1 VPGLLL
7 RFPAGRYH
15 ATPWGQHVNEG
26 QVEWPPSPW
35 RILRALVSSGF
46 TTQRWKAIPDDAA
59 SLMEKLARSLPS
71 YFLPAASVAHS
82 RHYMPIGVLD
92 KGREKTT
99 LVFDTW
105 LDVGDSTLE
114 IHWACELTPAEIEQ
128 LRVLAGNLGYLG
140 RSESWVEVEVVEDST
155 PSLPRLNAVP
165 HREGTRR
172 GPGWEQVS
180 LMAPIPPP
188 EYAEWRS
195 ETTERLLAGLPLP
208 EGKKKPP
215 AKRLKD
221 REKALVPYPP
231 DLLECLTKD
240 TAWWKAHGWSQPP
253 GAQRVLYWRP
263 EGSIQVGAPVR
274 PKPAMAKPVTAVL
287 LAMTTV
293 SGNRSALPACSR
305 TLPQA
310 ELLHRA
316 MVSVL
321 GKGLAVDCPEITGRD
336 GQGLPLLGH
345 HGHAHIL
352 PLDLDEDRHLD
363 HFLIHASMGLGGEAQ
378 RAIRGLRRTW
388 TKGGAGDLQLA
399 MAGSGDVDTLRALP
413 APLGKRME
421 QLLGPPG
428 GARTWLSLTPF
439 VPPRFLKRRGAN
451 TLEGQVQAELASR
464 GLPPATEVCVLQ
476 ETAEALALRHF
487 VRRRQ
492 RGGGPPPVDAG
503 YTLRLRFGTA
513 VHGPLSL
520 GYAAHFGLGL
530 FAAELPA
537 ADEGREP

>member
-1 VPGLLL
+1 
-7 RFPAGRYH
+7 
-15 ATPWGQHVNEG
+15 
-26 QVEWPPSPW
+26 
-35 RILRALVSSGF
+35 VSSGF
-46 TTQRWKAIPDDAA
+46 TTQRWKVIPDDAA
-59 SLMEKLARSLPS
+59 SLMAKLAGSLPS
-71 YFLPAASVAHS
+71 YLLPAATVAHS
-82 RHYMPIGVLD
+82 RHFMPIGVLS

-114 IHWACELTPAEIEQ
+114 IHWNCELTLAEIGQ
-128 LRVLAGNLGYLG
+128 LRVLAESLGYLG
-140 RSESWVEVEVVEDST
+140 RSESWVEAEVVEDST
-155 PSLPRLNAVP
+155 PSLPRLNAV
-165 HREGTRR
+165 HGEGTRR
-172 GPGWEQVS
+172 GPGWEQIS

-188 EYAEWRS
+188 EYAAWRS
-195 ETTERLLAGLPLP
+195 ETTDRLLAGLPLP
-208 EGKKKPP
+208 VGARKPP
-215 AKRLKD
+215 ARLLKA
-221 REKALVPYPP
+221 REKALAPYPA

-240 TAWWKAHGWSQPP
+240 TAWWKALGWSQPP
-253 GAQRVLYWRP
+253 GAQRVLYWRL
-263 EGSIQVGAPVR
+263 EGAIQVGAPARLKAVTAR
-274 PKPAMAKPVTAVL
+274 PVTAVL

-321 GKGLAVDCPEITGRD
+321 GKGQAVDCPEITGRD
-336 GQGLPLLGH
+336 GQGRPLLGL

-352 PLDLDEDRHLD
+352 PLDLDEDKHLD
-363 HFLIHASMGLGGEAQ
+363 HFLIHAPMGFGGEAQ
-378 RAIRGLRRTW
+378 RAIRELRRTW

-399 MAGSGDVDTLRALP
+399 MASSGDLDTLRALP

-428 GARTWLSLTPF
+428 GARTWSSLTPF
-439 VPPRFLKRRGAN
+439 VPPRFLKHRGAN

-464 GLPPATEVCVLQ
+464 GLPPAAEVCVLRG
-476 ETAEALALRHF
+476 TAEALALRHF

-503 YTLRLRFGTA
+503 YALRLRFA
-513 VHGPLSL
+513 APVCGPLSL

-530 FAAELPA
+530 FAAEMPA

>member
-1 VPGLLL
+1 MPGLLL

-15 ATPWGQHVNEG
+15 ATPWGHHVNEG

-46 TTQRWKAIPDDAA
+46 TTQHWKVIPDDAA
-59 SLMEKLARSLPS
+59 SLMAKLAGSLPS
-71 YFLPAASVAHS
+71 YLLPAATVAHS
-82 RHYMPIGVLD
+82 RHFMPIGVLS

-114 IHWACELTPAEIEQ
+114 IHWDCELTLAEIEQ
-128 LRVLAGNLGYLG
+128 LRVLAESLGYLG

-165 HREGTRR
+165 HGEGTRR
-172 GPGWEQVS
+172 GPGWEQIS
-180 LMAPIPPP
+180 LLAPIPPT
-188 EYAEWRS
+188 EYAGWRS
-195 ETTERLLAGLPLP
+195 ETTERLLTDLPLP

-215 AKRLKD
+215 AKLLKD
-221 REKALVPYPP
+221 REKALAPYPP
-231 DLLECLTKD
+231 NLMECLTKD
-240 TAWWKAHGWSQPP
+240 TACWKAQGWSQPP

-263 EGSIQVGAPVR
+263 EGAIQVGAPVR
-274 PKPAMAKPVTAVL
+274 PKAVAARPVTAVL

-293 SGNRSALPACSR
+293 SGNRAALPACSR

-321 GKGLAVDCPEITGRD
+321 GKGQAVDCPEITGRD
-336 GQGLPLLGH
+336 GQGRPLLGH

-352 PLDLDEDRHLD
+352 PVDLDDDRHVD
-363 HFLIHASMGLGGEAQ
+363 HFLIHASMGFGGEAQ

-399 MAGSGDVDTLRALP
+399 MAGSGDVETLRTLP

-439 VPPRFLKRRGAN
+439 VPPRFLKQRGAN

-464 GLPPATEVCVLQ
+464 GLPPAAEVCVLQ
-476 ETAEALALRHF
+476 GTAEALAMRHF

-503 YTLRLRFGTA
+503 YTLRLCFAKA
-513 VHGPLSL
+513 VRGPLSL

-530 FAAELPA
+530 FAAEMPK
-537 ADEGREP
+537 ADEGKER

>member
-1 VPGLLL
+1 
-7 RFPAGRYH
+7 
-15 ATPWGQHVNEG
+15 
-26 QVEWPPSPW
+26 VEWPPSPW

-46 TTQRWKAIPDDAA
+46 TTQHWKVIPEDGV
-59 SLMEKLARSLPS
+59 SLIEKLAGSLPS

-82 RHYMPIGVLD
+82 RHFMPIGVLD

-105 LDVGDSTLE
+105 LDVGDAALE
-114 IHWACELTPAEIEQ
+114 IHWDCELTQAEIGQ
-128 LRVLAGNLGYLG
+128 LRALAECLGYLG
-140 RSESWVEVEVVEDST
+140 RSESWVEAKVVEDSA
-155 PSLPRLNAVP
+155 PSCARLNAVP
-165 HREGTRR
+165 HGDGTRR
-172 GPGWEQVS
+172 GPGWEQIS
-180 LMAPIPPP
+180 LMAPISPS
-188 EYAEWRS
+188 EYAGWRS

-215 AKRLKD
+215 AKLLKD
-221 REKALVPYPP
+221 REKAVAPYPAN
-231 DLLECLTKD
+231 LLECMTRD

-263 EGSIQVGAPVR
+263 EGAIQVGAPARPRAVQVR
-274 PKPAMAKPVTAVL
+274 PVTAML
-287 LAMTTV
+287 LAITTA
-293 SGNRSALPACSR
+293 SGNRSALPACTR

-321 GKGLAVDCPEITGRD
+321 GKGQAVDCPEITGRD
-336 GQGLPLLGH
+336 KQGRPLLRGH
-345 HGHAHIL
+345 SHAHIL
-352 PLDLDEDRHLD
+352 PVDLDEDGRLD
-363 HFLIHASMGLGGEAQ
+363 HFLIHAPMGLGGEAQ

-388 TKGGAGDLQLA
+388 SKGVAGDLQLA

-413 APLGKRME
+413 APLGKRIE

-428 GARTWLSLTPF
+428 GARTWLISTPF
-439 VPPRFLKRRGAN
+439 VPPRFLKQRGAN

-464 GLPPATEVCVLQ
+464 GLPPAAEVWVLQ
-476 ETAEALALRHF
+476 GTAEALALRHF

-492 RGGGPPPVDAG
+492 RGGAPPPMDAG
-503 YTLRLRFGTA
+503 YALRLRFA
-513 VHGPLSL
+513 EPVRGPLSL

-530 FAAELPA
+530 FVAEMPA
-537 ADEGREP
+537 ADEGRSLQCLVLP